1 MAPLQKATGIDSS
14 VCAGKAINFVRGL
27 GAAKLVRAQFRQKG
41 MIVEVE
47 MFWFR
52 EGKVL
57 DEPRE
62 GSPHLRGS
70 VQLGDLRAPEAV

>member
-1 MAPLQKATGIDSS
+1 MAPLQKATGINSS

-27 GAAKLVRAQFRQKG
+27 GVAKFVRVQFRQKG

-47 MFWFR
+47 MFWLR

-62 GSPHLRGS
+62 GSLHLRGS
-70 VQLGDLRAPEAV
+70 VQLGDLLAPEAV